1 MAGISGII
9 LVDKPQDW
17 TSHDVVAK
25 LRGLLH
31 ERRIGHSG
39 TLDPMATGVL
49 AVFVGRATRAVEF
62 AEADEKE
69 YIATAVFGITTD
81 TQDITGNI
89 LNTCE
94 DFNITEES
102 IKNALN
108 GFVGEIQQ
116 IPPMYSAIKQNGKKL
131 YELARRGKTVERK
144 PRRVFIKEIELL
156 RADCKSA
163 DIRVVC
169 SKGTYIRTLVSDIGE
184 KLGCGAAL
192 SALRRT
198 RAGRFTE
205 GECHTL
211 SQIAALIAENGPES
225 ALIPTDELFRDIPEY
240 TADPKSERKI
250 RCGASF
256 DVQGLNDGLYRVY
269 SANGAFLMLGT
280 VQNGIMRAVKSFFEI

>member
-9 LVDKPQDW
+9 PVDKPEGW

-25 LRGLLH
+25 LRGMLR

-49 AVFVGRATRAVEF
+49 AVFVGRATRAVEY

-69 YIATAVFGITTD
+69 YIATAAFGITTD

-89 LNTCE
+89 VGRCE
-94 DFNITEES
+94 SFDITEES
-102 IKNALN
+102 IKKALA
-108 GFVGEIQQ
+108 GFVGETQQ
-116 IPPMYSAIKQNGKKL
+116 IPPMYSAVKINGKKL

-144 PRRVFIKEIELL
+144 PRSIFIRELELL
-156 RADCKSA
+156 RADDKSA

-198 RAGRFTE
+198 RAGSFTADD
-205 GECHTL
+205 CLTL
-211 SQIAALIAENGPES
+211 EKIAELIAKNGPECV
-225 ALIPTDELFRDIPEY
+225 IVPTDELFRDLPAC
-240 TADPKSERKI
+240 TADSEAEKKI

-256 DVQGLNDGLYRVY
+256 AAPGVSDGLYRVY
-269 SANGAFLMLGT
+269 SDDGVFLMLGEA
-280 VQNGIMRAVKSFFEI
+280 QSGIMRTEKSFFEP